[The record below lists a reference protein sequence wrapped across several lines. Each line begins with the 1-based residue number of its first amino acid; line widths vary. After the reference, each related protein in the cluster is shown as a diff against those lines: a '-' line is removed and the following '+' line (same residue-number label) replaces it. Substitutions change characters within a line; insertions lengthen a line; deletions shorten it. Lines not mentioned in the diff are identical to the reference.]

1 VITNYKF
8 DNKKINYP
16 PDKSNSLPAPT
27 HERHFDCQT
36 LAFLLTAPA
45 SLIGLCFIISIF
57 FVNTLSAQ
65 TNGINQPKTE
75 SFTPLKIDQYYTN
88 SNVFQQNQEIQTPA
102 PTPTSDFPM
111 GANAYDIMNQS
122 YRMVEQQTGVYVNR
136 PYLSAQQNQQA
147 SRNFILNNAIQS
159 NANAGKPNNQQKEIL
174 NILNEIHSETNQ
186 SNYPNSNSQPDSKS
200 FTNAFNT
207 LNDMLTG
214 KTKQS
219 ISKAYFAIES
229 AYGSTYLNEKEYNE
243 IINQSAS
250 FIKQWL
256 QQNKLNPTKNED
268 LQYGIQK
275 FMKDTLSITI
285 KLPEQKT
292 KTITHAP
299 FTYDYNDFKAEK
311 DHRNYFISKCLATG
325 TGQCNSLPGTYLSIA
340 EKLGAKTYLSFAP
353 QHSFIKYRD
362 SKGAIHSYEP
372 TSNWKI
378 SDKWYI
384 ENLGIKSEAIQS
396 GIYLDTLNKKMI
408 VANCILDLAFGYLK
422 KNGASDGK
430 FINDCINTAMQY
442 FPRKNNITAYFIK
455 GSLLARQL
463 ETLLRSHGIKD
474 IKDIDK
480 VEGARTLYQEL
491 QRNEEVIK
499 QLGFQDM
506 PESMYLELMQSHEF
520 KGKMQQQQNIN
531 TKQKRNLFSSTL
543 N

>member
-1 VITNYKF
+1 MKTNYKF

-102 PTPTSDFPM
+102 PTSTSDFPM

-147 SRNFILNNAIQS
+147 RQNFIMNNAIQS
-159 NANAGKPNNQQKEIL
+159 NGNAGKQNNKQKEIL
-174 NILNEIHSETNQ
+174 DILNEIHAGTNQ

-229 AYGSTYLNEKEYNE
+229 AYG
-243 IINQSAS
+243 
-250 FIKQWL
+250 
-256 QQNKLNPTKNED
+256 
-268 LQYGIQK
+268 
-275 FMKDTLSITI
+275 
-285 KLPEQKT
+285 
-292 KTITHAP
+292 
-299 FTYDYNDFKAEK
+299 
-311 DHRNYFISKCLATG
+311 
-325 TGQCNSLPGTYLSIA
+325 YLS
-340 EKLGAKTYLSFAP
+340 
-353 QHSFIKYRD
+353 QR
-362 SKGAIHSYEP
+362 KG
-372 TSNWKI
+372 
-378 SDKWYI
+378 
-384 ENLGIKSEAIQS
+384 
-396 GIYLDTLNKKMI
+396 
-408 VANCILDLAFGYLK
+408 V
-422 KNGASDGK
+422 
-430 FINDCINTAMQY
+430 
-442 FPRKNNITAYFIK
+442 
-455 GSLLARQL
+455 
-463 ETLLRSHGIKD
+463 
-474 IKDIDK
+474 
-480 VEGARTLYQEL
+480 
-491 QRNEEVIK
+491 
-499 QLGFQDM
+499 
-506 PESMYLELMQSHEF
+506 
-520 KGKMQQQQNIN
+520 
-531 TKQKRNLFSSTL
+531 
-543 N
+543 